1 MASSSAGSHSAAG
14 GHSMPRPLLRPRMR
28 PGTFQRQSLPL
39 NELTVALCVP
49 LGAAL
54 LVTVGQVLGEG
65 LCDCE
70 VGRASCR
77 ERV

>member
-28 PGTFQRQSLPL
+28 PGTFQRQPLPL

-49 LGAAL
+49 LGGSAGIWGPSGLACARL
-54 LVTVGQVLGEG
+54 QHILGS
-65 LCDCE
+65 LP
-70 VGRASCR
+70 
-77 ERV
+77 